1 MIAITISVCIVISL
15 MILLMFLVLKRT
27 VKMVNES
34 SKKYFVNTI
43 KEYDQIIDKKQ
54 EKLIQEKELTEVKPN
69 QIKKEKEYIN
79 KDETYINLK
88 IPSYIDETFFEN
100 YRKINETFN
109 IDKEK
114 TIQDF
119 INKYVK
125 EDEYTENKKYE
136 DLKRKLN
143 FEETYK
149 MIGMDETEK
158 NKYIEQNFNE
168 QEKDII
174 KEFKQKYKKFDI
186 SKLKTYLDEQI
197 DRTSP
202 IIYVKVGSKYENYDR
217 INPNI
222 RTIYDDKVY
231 TGMIIIYKSKI
242 YDYSLGWR

>member
-174 KEFKQKYKKFDI
+174 KEFKQKYKKFNI

>member
-54 EKLIQEKELTEVKPN
+54 EKLIQAKELTEVKPN

-125 EDEYTENKKYE
+125 EDEYIENKKYE

-174 KEFKQKYKKFDI
+174 KEFKQKYKKLDI

>member
-149 MIGMDETEK
+149 MMGMDETEK

>member
-1 MIAITISVCIVISL
+1 
-15 MILLMFLVLKRT
+15 MFLVLKRT

>member
-54 EKLIQEKELTEVKPN
+54 EKIIQEKELTEVKTN
-69 QIKKEKEYIN
+69 QITTEKEYIN

-114 TIQDF
+114 IIQDF

-125 EDEYTENKKYE
+125 ENDYTENKKYE

-149 MIGMDETEK
+149 MIGMDEIGK
-158 NKYIEQNFNE
+158 NKYIEQNYNE
-168 QEKDII
+168 QEKYII
-174 KEFKQKYKKFDI
+174 KEFKQKYKKLDI

>member
-1 MIAITISVCIVISL
+1 
-15 MILLMFLVLKRT
+15 MFLVLKRT

-54 EKLIQEKELTEVKPN
+54 EKLIQAKELTEVKPN

-125 EDEYTENKKYE
+125 EDEYIENKKYE

-174 KEFKQKYKKFDI
+174 KEFKQKYKKLDI